1 MKASSAIGL
10 VVAIVGLYLGATME
24 GSNPMAILSP
34 SAMLIVLGG
43 TLGAVIIGTS
53 FASITNIPKMY
64 MKAFNPPQ
72 HDLNAKVAEL
82 VGYAEAARRD
92 GLLALDEVTSTIE
105 DPYTRKGLQLV
116 VDGTDPDLVA
126 DILESEN
133 DAMRKRHAA
142 SVQPFDKAGGYAPT
156 MGIIGTVFGLIH
168 VLGNLDK
175 PATLGPSISAA
186 FVATL
191 LGVAS
196 ANVIYLPICA
206 RLKQLS
212 QEELHA
218 RALIVEGILSIQA
231 GDNPRVVQEK
241 LITFVPP
248 ALRVDADAGQGRRTP
263 RRRPRNPSWPV
274 TSDTSRWAPRG
285 GARERGALARVLRG
299 HDDAPVLPLHGALR
313 DLVGEHVEVRG
324 APAVAQ
330 GRVLGRGARRRPVDA
345 QLGLGR
351 GQDQAVRGRAAAAV
365 AAPADV
371 DQQHERQERPP
382 RRPTKAK
389 QEEQDF
395 RKLKRRVDKLA
406 KEAGL
411 RGKVNVT
418 VRRRGLVI
426 QLLTDKVFFSSG
438 EAILH
443 PEAHKLV
450 AKIGEIVRDE
460 RSHPVVVEGYTDSQP
475 ISNSRY
481 QSNWDLSGAR
491 AAAVVNDFAKIGV
504 LAEPDVR
511 AGLRQPDPDRHAI
524 PRRKAVRRT
533 AGWRSSSPASTPA
546 APTRSQPP
554 SAWRR

>member
-24 GSNPMAILSP
+24 GSNPMAVLSP

-53 FASITNIPKMY
+53 FASIKNIPKMY

-82 VGYAEAARRD
+82 VGYAESARRD

-105 DPYTRKGLQLV
+105 DPYTKKGLQLV

-133 DAMRKRHAA
+133 DAMRKRHIA

-168 VLGNLDK
+168 VLANLDK

-196 ANVIYLPICA
+196 ANVLYLPISS

-248 ALRVDADAGQGRRTP
+248 SLRVDADQ
-263 RRRPRNPSWPV
+263 
-274 TSDTSRWAPRG
+274 
-285 GARERGALARVLRG
+285 
-299 HDDAPVLPLHGALR
+299 
-313 DLVGEHVEVRG
+313 
-324 APAVAQ
+324 
-330 GRVLGRGARRRPVDA
+330 
-345 QLGLGR
+345 
-351 GQDQAVRGRAAAAV
+351 AAASA
-365 AAPADV
+365 
-371 DQQHERQERPP
+371 
-382 RRPTKAK
+382 KAEK
-389 QEEQDF
+389 
-395 RKLKRRVDKLA
+395 
-406 KEAGL
+406 
-411 RGKVNVT
+411 
-418 VRRRGLVI
+418 
-426 QLLTDKVFFSSG
+426 
-438 EAILH
+438 
-443 PEAHKLV
+443 
-450 AKIGEIVRDE
+450 
-460 RSHPVVVEGYTDSQP
+460 
-475 ISNSRY
+475 
-481 QSNWDLSGAR
+481 
-491 AAAVVNDFAKIGV
+491 AAA
-504 LAEPDVR
+504 
-511 AGLRQPDPDRHAI
+511 
-524 PRRKAVRRT
+524 
-533 AGWRSSSPASTPA
+533 
-546 APTRSQPP
+546 
-554 SAWRR
+554 